1 MVQISRSARFLRK
14 AEAALLSAIEI
25 YNKPDFKYR
34 EETFAIL
41 MLNAWELLLKAKLV
55 SDNRNLLQCILVY
68 ETRPTKLGLQSK
80 KTYLR
85 RNRSGNL
92 YTKSL
97 GQVITALDKDARS
110 RLPSQVRSNLDA
122 LTEIRDNAVHYFNA
136 SPQLAKQVLEIGTAS
151 VKNFIELARR
161 WFAIDLSGYS
171 LYLMPI
177 GFVAAPGTTSAIPAS
192 PDEAKLVRYLAEVIT
207 ASRSDENRDFNV
219 ALEVNLSFR
228 RASSDALAAI
238 AVTTDPSAPKVVLSE
253 EDIRKTYPW
262 DYKELVRRL
271 RNRYSDF
278 KTTPKFHSI
287 RKPLMGDPR
296 YVRTRYLDR
305 ENPKSVKKDFYNS
318 NILNQFDKHYT
329 RRR

>member
-1 MVQISRSARFLRK
+1 MAQIPRSIRLLRK
-14 AEAALLSAIEI
+14 AEAALLSSIEV

-55 SDNRNLLQCILVY
+55 SDNGNRLRCILVY
-68 ETRPTKLGLQSK
+68 ETRATKGGHQSK

-92 YTKSL
+92 HTKSL
-97 GQVITALDKDARS
+97 GQVISGLDRDAQS

-122 LTEIRDNAVHYFNA
+122 LVEIRDNAVHYFNA

-161 WFAIDLSGYS
+161 WFSIDLSGYG

-177 GFVAAPGTTSAIPAS
+177 GFISAPGTATAIPAS
-192 PDEAKLVRYLAEVIT
+192 ADEGKLVRYLAEVIT
-207 ASRSDENRDFNV
+207 ASRSDEDRDFNV
-219 ALEVNLSFR
+219 ALEINLSFK
-228 RASSDALAAI
+228 RAPSDALAAV
-238 AVTTDPSAPKVVLSE
+238 AVTNDPSAPKVTLSE

-262 DYKELVRRL
+262 DYGELIRRL
-271 RNRYSDF
+271 RKRYSDF
-278 KTTPKFHSI
+278 KTTAKFHGI
-287 RKPLMGDPR
+287 RKPLLPDPR
-296 YVRTRYLDR
+296 YVRTRFLDPGNVR
-305 ENPKSVKKDFYNS
+305 SGKKDFYNP
-318 NILNQFDKHYT
+318 NIVNEFDRHYT
-329 RRR
+329 RRP